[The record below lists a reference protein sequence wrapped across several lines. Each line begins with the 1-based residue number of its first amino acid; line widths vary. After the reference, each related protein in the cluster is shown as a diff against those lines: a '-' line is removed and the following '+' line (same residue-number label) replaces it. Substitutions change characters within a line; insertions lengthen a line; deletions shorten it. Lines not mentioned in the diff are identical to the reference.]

1 MKEQRLCN
9 WLHSLNYKNGGERRM
24 KVKCLLV
31 MPGKEVQQAKIPAN
45 IKFIKA
51 LLGKEL
57 QMIKINESTTIYL
70 SKNVDYTEQNRIF
83 SGYILIG
90 TFLVVSVKNN
100 KIVSMKK
107 KDIRKYTN
115 MFKLSKHQKKIKYFR
130 EEFLEEYYFNQR
142 KMREKCEKHNKEYI
156 FKDAA

>member
-57 QMIKINESTTIYL
+57 QMIKINESNITGWRFWN
-70 SKNVDYTEQNRIF
+70 KN
-83 SGYILIG
+83 
-90 TFLVVSVKNN
+90 K
-100 KIVSMKK
+100 
-107 KDIRKYTN
+107 
-115 MFKLSKHQKKIKYFR
+115 
-130 EEFLEEYYFNQR
+130 
-142 KMREKCEKHNKEYI
+142 
-156 FKDAA
+156 

>member
-57 QMIKINESTTIYL
+57 QMIKINESNTIYL

-90 TFLVVSVKNN
+90 TFLVVSEKNN

-107 KDIRKYTN
+107 KGY
-115 MFKLSKHQKKIKYFR
+115 
-130 EEFLEEYYFNQR
+130 
-142 KMREKCEKHNKEYI
+142 
-156 FKDAA
+156 

>member
-1 MKEQRLCN
+1 
-9 WLHSLNYKNGGERRM
+9 M

-57 QMIKINESTTIYL
+57 QMIKINESNTIYL

-90 TFLVVSVKNN
+90 TFLVVSEKNN

-115 MFKLSKHQKKIKYFR
+115 MFNIILIKER
-130 EEFLEEYYFNQR
+130 
-142 KMREKCEKHNKEYI
+142 
-156 FKDAA
+156 

>member
-57 QMIKINESTTIYL
+57 QMIKINESNTIYL

-107 KDIRKYTN
+107 RILENIRICLNYQSIRK
-115 MFKLSKHQKKIKYFR
+115 K
-130 EEFLEEYYFNQR
+130 
-142 KMREKCEKHNKEYI
+142 
-156 FKDAA
+156 